1 MVNGGEILISLVINC
16 LVIYILHIL
25 HKRSISKTIE
35 NVRKEVYELENLV
48 SAIIEEFEEVADGVL
63 KFEIEQSD
71 DRPVIDKGKIEK
83 SIEEPIETAKE
94 KLTVTEEQKK
104 GESLDA
110 DFDKPSSDY
119 SKINFEGTPE
129 TIPMFQP
136 HEIMDPR
143 HNRIL
148 QLWKDG
154 LAIEEIAKQL
164 GTGRGEVQLILGI
177 YKRG

>member
-1 MVNGGEILISLVINC
+1 VNGGEILISLLINC
-16 LVIYILHIL
+16 FVIYILHIL

-48 SAIIEEFEEVADGVL
+48 SAIIEEFEEVADEVL
-63 KFEIEQSD
+63 KTEIEKPD
-71 DRPVIDKGKIEK
+71 DRSVIDKTKIEK
-83 SIEEPIETAKE
+83 PVEEPIEFAKGKSAE
-94 KLTVTEEQKK
+94 TESQKEE
-104 GESLDA
+104 ESLDF
-110 DFDKPSSDY
+110 DFDQSSSDY
-119 SKINFEGTPE
+119 SELNFEGTPE
-129 TIPMFQP
+129 TIPIFQP
-136 HEIMDPR
+136 HEIVDPK
-143 HNRIL
+143 HKRIL

>member
-1 MVNGGEILISLVINC
+1 MNGGEILISLCINC
-16 LVIYILHIL
+16 FVIYILHIL

-35 NVRKEVYELENLV
+35 NVRKEIYELENLV
-48 SAIIEEFEEVADGVL
+48 AAIMEEFEEVADEVL
-63 KFEIEQSD
+63 QTDIKKPNDEPFENETKTENLVEKPNELPDEDFIETEGLKKEESEEQNFNQAFSD
-71 DRPVIDKGKIEK
+71 DLEFDQQ
-83 SIEEPIETAKE
+83 EP
-94 KLTVTEEQKK
+94 
-104 GESLDA
+104 LD
-110 DFDKPSSDY
+110 
-119 SKINFEGTPE
+119 

-136 HEIMDPR
+136 HEIIDPR

>member
-1 MVNGGEILISLVINC
+1 MNGGEILISILLNC
-16 LVIYILHIL
+16 FVIYILHIL

-48 SAIIEEFEEVADGVL
+48 SAIIEEFEEVADEAL
-63 KFEIEQSD
+63 KTGIEKPDNKS
-71 DRPVIDKGKIEK
+71 VIDKEKNQNPVEERIESVNEK
-83 SIEEPIETAKE
+83 PAGTEAQKKE
-94 KLTVTEEQKK
+94 KFVD
-104 GESLDA
+104 S
-110 DFDKPSSDY
+110 DFDKSSSDY
-119 SKINFEGTPE
+119 SEVNFEGTPE

-136 HEIMDPR
+136 HEIVDPR

>member
-1 MVNGGEILISLVINC
+1 MNGGEILLSLLVNC
-16 LVIYILHIL
+16 FVIYILHML

-63 KFEIEQSD
+63 KTEIEKPD
-71 DRPVIDKGKIEK
+71 DRSVIFKEEIEK
-83 SIEEPIETAKE
+83 LVEEPIELAKE
-94 KLTVTEEQKK
+94 NLAEAEAQK
-104 GESLDA
+104 EDELV
-110 DFDKPSSDY
+110 DFDLDESSSDY
-119 SKINFEGTPE
+119 VKINHEGTLE

-136 HEIMDPR
+136 HEILDPR

>member
-1 MVNGGEILISLVINC
+1 MNGGEILLSLLINC
-16 LVIYILHIL
+16 FVIYILHIL

-48 SAIIEEFEEVADGVL
+48 SAIIEEFEEVADEVL
-63 KFEIEQSD
+63 KNEIEKAN
-71 DRPVIDKGKIEK
+71 DRSVTDKGEIGKPVK
-83 SIEEPIETAKE
+83 KPIELAKE
-94 KLTVTEEQKK
+94 KAVETEEQKEEK
-104 GESLDA
+104 TLDS
-110 DFDKPSSDY
+110 DFDKLSSDY
-119 SKINFEGTPE
+119 SEINFEGTPE

-136 HEIMDPR
+136 HEIVDPR